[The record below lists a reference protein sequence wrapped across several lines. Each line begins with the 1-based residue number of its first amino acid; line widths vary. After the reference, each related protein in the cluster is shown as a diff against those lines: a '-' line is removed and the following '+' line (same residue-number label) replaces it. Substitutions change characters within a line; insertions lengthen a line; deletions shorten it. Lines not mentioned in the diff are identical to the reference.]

1 MPESSSEVKD
11 IRSSSAECRPSL
23 LRQFSQSSLPL
34 HRNYMLSDFCT
45 EHNVQECLSHIN
57 QEVSSLGLPPLWTE
71 ASGSSEM
78 KVVPVLNCMY
88 DLIQLHHRGLRTLG
102 NMEVEQLKTSS
113 NVDFLQLSSTH
124 LKEQLELSKR
134 ENTGLLERER
144 QLQLKVK
151 TLQNSLKT
159 EKEEVQKLQS
169 IIASRASQYNHEMKR
184 KEREF
189 NKLKERLN
197 QLLAD
202 KKEKKQAIDVLNS
215 IGRADGKRSLW
226 KTVKTEAKHEG
237 EMYKTLLSNYDTR
250 QRELLLENA
259 ELKKVLQQMKKDM
272 VSILSSRKTALRG
285 DKHQDAG
292 KQVDAEE
299 EEDVFDSSKE
309 SVELYCDQARE
320 KLTNSIRLQW
330 RRLKSHVERLDS
342 QASLAQMGENTN
354 SDAVARETHED
365 EMDRLKLE
373 IQQGKDLIQTQQH
386 LLQQLSSPCDDE
398 TASLLSDCFM
408 LQEKERFREEWK
420 TLEEQRNI
428 FERERRNFTEAAI
441 RLSHERK
448 DFEDDRALWLK
459 HQFLSLSPFADSK
472 KPQMSKSKSAFL
484 ISKTEASAET
494 DPEKQIKCR
503 SGTTSPIPRC
513 VQLTPPPTDD
523 LHRTLCLMPDNRST
537 KPKRKVEHVEES
549 QISFNGNI
557 PVQCKQWNDSEDQC
571 SHSLPKEKTS
581 SI

>member
-78 KVVPVLNCMY
+78 KVVSVLNCMY

-159 EKEEVQKLQS
+159 EKEEVQKLQN

-484 ISKTEASAET
+484 ISKTEVSAET

>member
-1 MPESSSEVKD
+1 MDAGSCAAVGGGTH
-11 IRSSSAECRPSL
+11 A
-23 LRQFSQSSLPL
+23 FA
-34 HRNYMLSDFCT
+34 
-45 EHNVQECLSHIN
+45 N
-57 QEVSSLGLPPLWTE
+57 Q
-71 ASGSSEM
+71 
-78 KVVPVLNCMY
+78 
-88 DLIQLHHRGLRTLG
+88 
-102 NMEVEQLKTSS
+102 
-113 NVDFLQLSSTH
+113 
-124 LKEQLELSKR
+124 
-134 ENTGLLERER
+134 
-144 QLQLKVK
+144 
-151 TLQNSLKT
+151 
-159 EKEEVQKLQS
+159 VQKLQN

-237 EMYKTLLSNYDTR
+237 EMYKTLLGNYDTR

-299 EEDVFDSSKE
+299 EEEVFDSSKE

-342 QASLAQMGENTN
+342 QASLAQMDENTN

-373 IQQGKDLIQTQQH
+373 IQQCKDLIQTQQH
-386 LLQQLSSPCDDE
+386 LLQQQLSSPCDDE

-472 KPQMSKSKSAFL
+472 KPQMSKSKSAFS

-494 DPEKQIKCR
+494 DPEKLIKCR
-503 SGTTSPIPRC
+503 SGATSPIPRC
-513 VQLTPPPTDD
+513 VQLTPTPTDH

-549 QISFNGNI
+549 QISFNENI
-557 PVQCKQWNDSEDQC
+557 PVQCKQWNDSEDQY